1 MPGGRSLVYHAEG
14 AGLMRRGR
22 GRGAVTW
29 CLPPW
34 RRAKAGD
41 LAAAVDAV
49 EVSDDWTDAPRA
61 IAAWL
66 RAGSRW
72 GLVDG
77 AAFDRALAR
86 SAMRRHR
93 WRGTGEYA
101 VVDHNYGSCLVL
113 RGRRGSRFLLMS
125 GDVTSREC
133 TGPELVGGVLS

>member
-1 MPGGRSLVYHAEG
+1 MSTTY
-14 AGLMRRGR
+14 GLMRRGR